1 MISSVLTT
9 LVCCEDAGKAGQ
21 DLGPSFVWR
30 NEAARRV
37 VTRLED
43 ARDAVRER
51 PRLLLVERDL
61 PWAASFTRSVRGD
74 EKTRATSIAV
84 FAPPEFH
91 AVEVELLQSGA
102 NAVLR
107 LPVSRDWDK
116 RLARLLHVAPR
127 QAVRVPMAVEIETGE
142 ETHIT
147 LGSTMNLSE
156 TGLLVRSPAP
166 LHLRAD
172 VGFTLRLPGSDP
184 VRGRARV
191 VRASGRDCFGI
202 EFSELDGDCLDGIR
216 DFVTLRMAPSAS
228 GPC

>member
-1 MISSVLTT
+1 MISIVVTA
-9 LVCCEDAGKAGQ
+9 LVCCGDAGKAES
-21 DLGPSFVWR
+21 DLGPSLVWR
-30 NEAARRV
+30 QEVTRRV
-37 VTRLED
+37 VTQLEE
-43 ARDAVRER
+43 AREAIREH
-51 PRLLLVERDL
+51 PRLLLLERDL

-74 EKTRATSIAV
+74 EGTRGTSIAV

-91 AVEVELLQSGA
+91 SVEVELLQSGA

-107 LPVSRDWDK
+107 LPASRDWDK

-127 QAVRVPMAVEIETGE
+127 QAVRVPMAVEIAAGDEK
-142 ETHIT
+142 HIT
-147 LGSTMNLSE
+147 LGSTLNVSE
-156 TGLLVRSPAP
+156 TGVLVRFPAP

-191 VRASGRDCFGI
+191 VRASGRDCFGV
-202 EFSELDGDCLDGIR
+202 EFSELDGESLDGIR
-216 DFVTLRMAPSAS
+216 DFVTLRQAPPAA